1 MSNDVVAQMAGL
13 KERFGK
19 LSDPR
24 SLINQRHSLVDVKD
38 AIVSIDAMGTQTA
51 ITGKIIDKGGDYV
64 LPVKGNQGLLE
75 EDEKTLLDGYL
86 ENDFAGVKVS
96 RHKTSET
103 RHGRIEQRWYYQVNV
118 PPPLRGLKKWKGL
131 RTLGLVIRMRETGGI
146 ESGDVQ
152 YYISSLKR
160 NVKVFAWSVRGHWG
174 IENTCH
180 WSLDMTLRED

>member
-24 SLINQRHSLVDVKD
+24 SSINQRHSLVDVKD

-51 ITGKIIDKGGDYV
+51 IAGKIIDKGGDYV
-64 LPVKGNQGLLE
+64 LPVKGNQGLLGE
-75 EDEKTLLDGYL
+75 YL

>member
-1 MSNDVVAQMAGL
+1 M
-13 KERFGK
+13 
-19 LSDPR
+19 
-24 SLINQRHSLVDVKD
+24 
-38 AIVSIDAMGTQTA
+38 
-51 ITGKIIDKGGDYV
+51 
-64 LPVKGNQGLLE
+64 LPVKGTQGLLE
-75 EDEKTLLDGYL
+75 EDEKTLLDEYL

-118 PPPLRGLKKWKGL
+118 SKTLRGLKKWRGL
-131 RTLGLVIRMRETGGI
+131 RTLGLVIRTRETGGI

-160 NVKVFAWSVRGHWG
+160 NVKVFAWLVRGHWG

-180 WSLDMTLRED
+180 WSLDRTLR